1 MYILIEE
8 KEDFT
13 SGDVYYKHENKV
25 CSNSLDEIYE
35 YCKKTYTMSENEMSE
50 LMKYK
55 SVDDIYNQYRLPRNL
70 IIKDEDVKDVKESK

>member
-8 KEDFT
+8 EEDFA
-13 SGDVYYKHENKV
+13 SGDVYYKHANKV

-55 SVDDIYNQYRLPRNL
+55 SVDDIYNQYRLPINL
-70 IIKDEDVKDVKESK
+70 TINAVQEI

>member
-8 KEDFT
+8 KEGFT

-55 SVDDIYNQYRLPRNL
+55 SVDNIYNQYRLPRNL
-70 IIKDEDVKDVKESK
+70 IIDTVQEV

>member
-8 KEDFT
+8 KEGFT
-13 SGDVYYKHENKV
+13 SGDVCYKHENKV

-55 SVDDIYNQYRLPRNL
+55 SVDNIYNQYRLPINL
-70 IIKDEDVKDVKESK
+70 IIDTVQEI

>member
-1 MYILIEE
+1 MVNLEIDCIILNL
-8 KEDFT
+8 
-13 SGDVYYKHENKV
+13 GDVYYRHENKV

-55 SVDDIYNQYRLPRNL
+55 SVDDIYNQYRLPINL
-70 IIKDEDVKDVKESK
+70 IIDTVQEI